1 MGIKLNQIG
10 FLAHARKVKIDI
22 LYFVEMSKFQ
32 SFKLNHQQRQ
42 GKRESRLFT
51 IDEVFVWV
59 KDKEHN

>member
-32 SFKLNHQQRQ
+32 SFKLSHQQRQ
-42 GKRESRLFT
+42 GKRE
-51 IDEVFVWV
+51 E
-59 KDKEHN
+59 